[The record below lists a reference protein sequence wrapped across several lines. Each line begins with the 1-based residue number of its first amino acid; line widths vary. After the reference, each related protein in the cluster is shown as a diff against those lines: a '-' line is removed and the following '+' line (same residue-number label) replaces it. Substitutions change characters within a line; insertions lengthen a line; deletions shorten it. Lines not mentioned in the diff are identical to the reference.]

1 MNTIFYSIC
10 YLSVL
15 LLIGTFIRSKIK
27 LLQELFI
34 PASVIGGLIG
44 LIIGS
49 TFIPDTWLTEI
60 ALFPGILIIPII
72 ASVPLGL
79 EFKGITGKSATRD
92 IGIMSAIMLLVTFTQ
107 IFIGYST
114 NLIFN
119 NLFSF
124 NIYNTFGT
132 ELNAGFSG
140 GHGTAGMI
148 GRILKDM
155 NMDYWAIAQ
164 GIATTTATF
173 GLIGGIILG
182 IFLINRSVKSSSI
195 PAELKK
201 GYYTD
206 ILKQES
212 LGRETM
218 LSSSVDTLAFHI
230 SIIFSVCGLAFII
243 LNFFKKYK
251 IPVLSSISVWVIA
264 MILMFGVWK
273 LIKVLKL
280 EWCVDSKVKTRLSSL
295 LTEFAIISAVTTL
308 PFKAVFYYA
317 VPIFTMLILGFI
329 STWFIIKYFS
339 YKYFKN
345 NYPFERFIAMLGTSL
360 GIFLTGLLLL
370 RICDS
375 EFSTPVLGDYSL
387 AFSITALTGT
397 ILIATCI
404 NLSFQYGPI
413 APIFLNLI
421 FIFVTI
427 ILIKKL
433 NSIGCE

>member
-1 MNTIFYSIC
+1 MNTVFYSIS

-27 LLQELFI
+27 LLQEFFI
-34 PASVIGGLIG
+34 PASVIGGFLG
-44 LIIGS
+44 LLLGS
-49 TFIPDTWLTEI
+49 TFIPDIWLNEI

-79 EFKGITGKSATRD
+79 EFKSTTGKSTTRD
-92 IGIMSAIMLLVTFTQ
+92 IGIMSLIMLLVTFVQ
-107 IFIGYST
+107 LFIGYST
-114 NLIFN
+114 NFIFN

-124 NIYNTFGT
+124 NIYKTFGT

-155 NMDYWAIAQ
+155 NMEYWPVAQ
-164 GIATTTATF
+164 GITTTTATF
-173 GLIGGIILG
+173 GLIGGIVFG
-182 IFLINRSVKSSSI
+182 IILINKSIKSSNI
-195 PAELKK
+195 PSELKK
-201 GYYTD
+201 EYRTD
-206 ILKQES
+206 ISKQES

-218 LSSSVDTLAFHI
+218 LPSSIDTLAFHI
-230 SIIFSVCGLAFII
+230 SIIFSVCGLAFLS

-251 IPVLSSISVWVIA
+251 IPILSSISVWIIA
-264 MILMFGVWK
+264 MIIMYGVWK

-295 LTEFAIISAVTTL
+295 MTEFAVISAITTL

-317 VPIFTMLILGFI
+317 IPILTMIIIGFI

-345 NYPFERFIAMLGTSL
+345 NYPFERCMSMLGTSL

-370 RICDS
+370 RICDP

-387 AFSITALTGT
+387 AFSVAALTGP
-397 ILIATCI
+397 ILFVIYI
-404 NLSFQYGPI
+404 NLSSQYGPLI
-413 APIFLNLI
+413 PILLNLM
-421 FIFVTI
+421 FIFFAV

-433 NSIGCE
+433 NSMGCE